1 VRLLC
6 CICVYDVCALQNRDD
21 RVSFDRYDAA
31 FTRWHYSCICCLYM
45 MHSFRDAFEELGLNR
60 YRALAVVYNLS
71 QARVMCFETF

>member
-1 VRLLC
+1 
-6 CICVYDVCALQNRDD
+6 
-21 RVSFDRYDAA
+21 
-31 FTRWHYSCICCLYM
+31 M